1 MGGFHLKKRDRQT
14 IETIHY
20 LKKNRVEHVIPSHCT
35 GLPALVAF
43 AESFQIQSVRTGDT
57 YTF

>member
-20 LKKNRVEHVIPSHCT
+20 LGKNRVEHVIPSHCT
-35 GLPALVAF
+35 ALPALEAF
-43 AESFQIQSVRTGDT
+43 TERFHILSVKTGDT
-57 YTF
+57 FTF